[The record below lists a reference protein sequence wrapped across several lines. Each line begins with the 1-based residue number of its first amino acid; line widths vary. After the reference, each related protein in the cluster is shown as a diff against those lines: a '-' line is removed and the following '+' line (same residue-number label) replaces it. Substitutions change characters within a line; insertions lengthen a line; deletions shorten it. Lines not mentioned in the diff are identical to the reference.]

1 MTKRQI
7 TFFATNGYRAL
18 GAQSFRSISDRN
30 DGSPSDELFLTRAG
44 QNLVTIGDQVYDEQS
59 DQYLQQILVNI
70 RQVDRESSDL
80 TDGNFEYGSEFYR
93 PLLNSIA
100 SISRPQTSFW
110 VDVDPVPWVRDIKR
124 THEYLKQGTNS
135 GQIAEITPVYNY
147 YAGRY
152 QSLAA
157 QTDEQL
163 LPNIYSR
170 EICRILRD
178 ESEDNWLGSDLARQ
192 NATQF
197 CEDFDADLLPQT
209 PEEINTNRRFER
221 VVFPQTELREI
232 LALDE
237 RKNLYPM
244 YVNITFPTDTM
255 GPLMRAIK
263 KARLSTTFYNRL
275 LSLQNEVQRIKATGI
290 HAGVIEYP
298 ENTYVSRGMTFSNID
313 IMSFSILDLV
323 NDLIE
328 EALDGE
334 LEDAQNAEF
343 LTLRGAERLP
353 NDSPGS
359 CLNLLDKV
367 YLMAIKSEIEQ
378 ILKVDNIPSLF
389 DTVDPRSDIRRLV
402 GAGADLL
409 KETFKQEIVGYSI
422 EKRRPDGTLLGDYY
436 FPNTDDLDVLKYT
449 DTQVRYNT
457 EYDYEVYA
465 HVVTVGQKIIDIF
478 PTEGGGLKSIT
489 STAVKDLI
497 LVKVPLFGN
506 DLTTREYERTNFSG
520 YAMPR
525 VKLLDRPPVPPNITF
540 LPFKEAS
547 TEILIKAERMTDEL
561 TGNRTIP
568 YIPILGDAEEARFIE
583 RANYQRIENFDLPDG
598 HVEFKSEGED
608 ANEVQVFRTTEEP
621 EYTGDPEENTVNVI
635 QRQAYANFAIGGVYT
650 TLTANTGLAFT
661 DKLKTNT
668 KYYYTFRM
676 KDVNG
681 NVSNPTDI
689 IQVEIVETEGI
700 TYPVIQ
706 EYIPTRSQ
714 PKKQKSRN
722 LAQFIQIRP
731 SFLGS
736 EPLPDEDGRQIA
748 GQAVEET
755 PFGKHFKIRLTSKD
769 TGRQIDLNCLFEKA
783 VLANEENE

>member
-7 TFFATNGYRAL
+7 TFFATNGYFDRLARVRA
-18 GAQSFRSISDRN
+18 FREYGRR
-30 DGSPSDELFLTRAG
+30 DELHLTRDG
-44 QNLVTIGDQVYDEQS
+44 RNLVTITDQTYDERS
-59 DQYLQQILVNI
+59 DRYLQQILINLDDVS
-70 RQVDRESSDL
+70 DESDDL
-80 TDGNFEYGSEFYR
+80 TDGDIDYGREYYQ

-100 SISRPQTSFW
+100 SIPQPQTSFFI
-110 VDVDPVPWVRDIKR
+110 DLDPVPWLRDTVT

-152 QSLAA
+152 QRLAA
-157 QTDEQL
+157 RTDERV

-192 NATQF
+192 NATSF

-221 VVFPQTELREI
+221 VVFPQTELKEI

-263 KARLSTTFYNRL
+263 KAKLSTTFYNRL
-275 LSLQNEVQRIKATGI
+275 LSLQNEVNNISATGV
-290 HAGVIEYP
+290 HNGVVFSQ
-298 ENTYVSRGMTFSNID
+298 NDYVSRTLRYDNINLT
-313 IMSFSILDLV
+313 SFSILDLV
-323 NDLIE
+323 NNLIE
-328 EALDGE
+328 EALEGE

-389 DTVDPRSDIRRLV
+389 DTVDPRSDIRTQSSRQ
-402 GAGADLL
+402 DLL

-422 EKRRPDGTLLGDYY
+422 EKRRPNGELLGDYY
-436 FPNTDDLDVLKYT
+436 FPNTNDLDILKYT

-457 EYDYEVYA
+457 EYDYEVFA
-465 HVVTVGQKIIDIF
+465 HVITVGQKIIDIF
-478 PTEGGGLKSIT
+478 PQSVRGVQSIT

-497 LVKVPLFGN
+497 LVKVPLFSP
-506 DLTTREYERTNFSG
+506 DLVPNENTRAQFSG

-547 TEILIKAERMTDEL
+547 TDILIKAERMTDEL

-568 YIPILGDAEEARFIE
+568 YIPILEDDEPRFIE
-583 RANYQRIENFDLPDG
+583 RANYQRIENFDLPEG

-621 EYTGDPEENTVNVI
+621 QYTGDPEESTVNVI

-650 TLTANTGLAFT
+650 TLSANTGLAFT

-676 KDVNG
+676 TDMNG

-700 TYPVIQ
+700 TYPVVQ

-731 SFLGS
+731 SYLGS
-736 EPLPDEDGRQIA
+736 EPLPDEEGRQIA

-783 VLANEENE
+783 VLTNEENE

>member
-7 TFFATNGYRAL
+7 TFFATNGFYQDRQRDQA
-18 GAQSFRSISDRN
+18 FREYGRR
-30 DGSPSDELFLTRAG
+30 DELFLTRDG
-44 QNLVTIGDQVYDEQS
+44 RNLVTITDQTYDERS
-59 DQYLQQILVNI
+59 DRYQQQILVNLDN
-70 RQVDRESSDL
+70 VSDESDDL
-80 TDGNFEYGSEFYR
+80 TDGDIDYGREYYQ

-100 SISRPQTSFW
+100 SIPQPQTSFFI
-110 VDVDPVPWVRDIKR
+110 DLDPVPWVRDTVT

-152 QSLAA
+152 QRLAA
-157 QTDEQL
+157 RTDERV

-192 NATQF
+192 NATSF

-221 VVFPQTELREI
+221 VVFPQTELKEI

-263 KARLSTTFYNRL
+263 KAKLSTTFYNRL
-275 LSLQNEVQRIKATGI
+275 LSLQNEINSVSATGV
-290 HAGVIEYP
+290 HNGVVFSQ
-298 ENTYVSRGMTFSNID
+298 NDYVSRELRYDNINVT
-313 IMSFSILDLV
+313 SFSILDLV
-323 NDLIE
+323 NNLIE

-389 DTVDPRSDIRRLV
+389 DTVDPRSDIRTRSSRQ
-402 GAGADLL
+402 DLL
-409 KETFKQEIVGYSI
+409 KETFKQEVVGYSI
-422 EKRRPDGTLLGDYY
+422 EKRRPNGELLGDYY
-436 FPNTDDLDVLKYT
+436 FPNTNDLDVLKYT

-457 EYDYEVYA
+457 EYDYEVFA
-465 HVVTVGQKIIDIF
+465 HVITVGQKIIDIF
-478 PTEGGGLKSIT
+478 PQSVRGVQSIT

-497 LVKVPLFGN
+497 LVKVPLFSPDLGTN
-506 DLTTREYERTNFSG
+506 DLFSG
-520 YAMPR
+520 YVLPR

-547 TEILIKAERMTDEL
+547 TDILIKAERMTDEL

-568 YIPILGDAEEARFIE
+568 YIPILDGDEARFIE
-583 RANYQRIENFDLPDG
+583 RANYQRIENFDLPEG

-608 ANEVQVFRTTEEP
+608 ANEVQVFRTTDEP
-621 EYTGDPEENTVNVI
+621 QYTGDPEESTVNVI

-650 TLTANTGLAFT
+650 TLSANTGLAFT

-676 KDVNG
+676 TDMNG

-731 SFLGS
+731 SYLGS
-736 EPLPDEDGRQIA
+736 EPLPDEEGRQIA

-783 VLANEENE
+783 VLTNEENE

>member
-7 TFFATNGYRAL
+7 TFFATNGYFDRLARVRA
-18 GAQSFRSISDRN
+18 FREYGRR
-30 DGSPSDELFLTRAG
+30 DELHLTRDG
-44 QNLVTIGDQVYDEQS
+44 RNLVTITDQTYDERS
-59 DQYLQQILVNI
+59 DRYLQQILINLDDVS
-70 RQVDRESSDL
+70 DESDDL
-80 TDGNFEYGSEFYR
+80 TDGDIDYGREYYQ

-100 SISRPQTSFW
+100 SIPQPQTSFFI
-110 VDVDPVPWVRDIKR
+110 DLDPVPWLRDTVT

-152 QSLAA
+152 QRLAA
-157 QTDEQL
+157 RTDERV

-192 NATQF
+192 NATSF

-221 VVFPQTELREI
+221 VVFPQTELKEI

-263 KARLSTTFYNRL
+263 KAKLSTTFYNRL
-275 LSLQNEVQRIKATGI
+275 LSLQNEVNNISATGV
-290 HAGVIEYP
+290 HNGVVFSQ
-298 ENTYVSRGMTFSNID
+298 NDYVSRTLRYDNINLT
-313 IMSFSILDLV
+313 SFSILDLV
-323 NDLIE
+323 NNLIE
-328 EALDGE
+328 EALEGE

-389 DTVDPRSDIRRLV
+389 DTVDPRSDIRTQSSRQ
-402 GAGADLL
+402 DLL

-422 EKRRPDGTLLGDYY
+422 EKRRPNGELLGDYY
-436 FPNTDDLDVLKYT
+436 FPNTNDLDILKYT

-457 EYDYEVYA
+457 EYDYEVFA
-465 HVVTVGQKIIDIF
+465 HVITVGQKIIDIF
-478 PTEGGGLKSIT
+478 PQSVRGVQSIT

-497 LVKVPLFGN
+497 LVKVPLFSP
-506 DLTTREYERTNFSG
+506 DLVPNENTRAQFSE

-547 TEILIKAERMTDEL
+547 TDILIKAERMTDEL

-568 YIPILGDAEEARFIE
+568 YIPILEDDEPRFIE
-583 RANYQRIENFDLPDG
+583 RANYQRIENFDLPEG

-621 EYTGDPEENTVNVI
+621 QYTGDPEESTVNVI

-650 TLTANTGLAFT
+650 TLSANTGLAFT

-676 KDVNG
+676 TDMNG

-700 TYPVIQ
+700 TYPVVQ

-731 SFLGS
+731 SYLGS
-736 EPLPDEDGRQIA
+736 EPLPDEEGRQIA

-783 VLANEENE
+783 VLTNEENE